1 MMQDRKGS
9 DSGYP
14 VPGTLAPFPK
24 FLTKQLSSPGPS
36 IIGMAVLCSG
46 FRYAGIRQGPE
57 F

>member
-36 IIGMAVLCSG
+36 IIGMVVLCSG